1 MIKWEFE
8 ALVLDHVY
16 AYILSNKERGTG
28 ITESKFC
35 IDCIFVSEK

>member
-16 AYILSNKERGTG
+16 AYILSNKERGTN
-28 ITESKFC
+28 ITESKFVW
-35 IDCIFVSEK
+35 IVFL